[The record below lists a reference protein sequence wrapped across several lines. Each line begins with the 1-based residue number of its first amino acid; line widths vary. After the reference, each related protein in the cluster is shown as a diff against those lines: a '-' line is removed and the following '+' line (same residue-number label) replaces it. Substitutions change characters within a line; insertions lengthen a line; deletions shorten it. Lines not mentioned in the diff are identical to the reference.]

1 MKHLKNVLRIFFI
14 TSVALFLP
22 VTINYILFLPSTY
35 IDGNSLAGSAFLSV
49 CFYSIQAAIAIVLGR
64 YIMNHSIEE
73 LGFNLKNDKLMLR
86 MLGWFVP
93 IWLLIVILFYVIG
106 LNHFD
111 GFDGLISHY
120 FVKDNLVMQKDLI
133 IGCFLAGIG
142 EEPLYRGFV
151 VTALIPV
158 ITRCVGIGKVK
169 IPLVALISGLLFMS
183 AHVEYQ
189 IMPFK
194 IIYADGIQLG
204 TTFVLGT
211 FWAIMFMRTKS
222 LVGPILAHMSANT
235 IQLMIGYY
243 VAYYIL

>member
-1 MKHLKNVLRIFFI
+1 MKHLKNVRRIFFV

-35 IDGNSLAGSAFLSV
+35 IDGNSLAGSVFLPV
-49 CFYSIQAAIAIVLGR
+49 CFYSMQVAIAIVLGR
-64 YIMNHSIEE
+64 YIMHNSIAEM
-73 LGFNLKNDKLMLR
+73 GFNRKNIKLTLR
-86 MLGWFVP
+86 ILAGFVP

-106 LNHFD
+106 LNCFN

-120 FVKDNLVMQKDLI
+120 FVKDRLVMQKDLI

-142 EEPLYRGFV
+142 EEPLFRGFV
-151 VTALIPV
+151 VTFLVAV
-158 ITRCVGIGKVK
+158 ITRSVGVGKVK
-169 IPLVALISGLLFMS
+169 IPLVALISGLLFMLS
-183 AHVEYQ
+183 HVEYQ

-204 TTFVLGT
+204 TTFLLGT
-211 FWAIMFMRTKS
+211 FWAIMFMRTQS
-222 LVGPILAHMSANT
+222 LIGPIIAHMSANT
-235 IQLMIGYY
+235 IQLMIGYF